1 MQILRGSDLVI
12 DQIIFICQIRDIEKG
27 VYLKIKF
34 QSILSWAVFAKI
46 LQKVLESSAQ
56 IHQLIDKVTWK
67 GENLRTLT
75 GFPIFEKSFDTGGQ
89 TADRLL
95 YL

>member
-46 LQKVLESSAQ
+46 LQEVLESSAQ
-56 IHQLIDKVTWK
+56 IHQLIEKIPRK
-67 GENLRTLT
+67 GENFQIFT
-75 GFPIFEKSFDTGGQ
+75 GFLIFEKCSDTGGQ
-89 TADRLL
+89 AADRLSQL
-95 YL
+95 